1 MLVLRILPSTIFP
14 SRLLLQCIPK
24 PWQRRMTLSLSTI
37 YAKAAHVSVC
47 PSVRLSDN
55 FLSVC
60 SSVQTAVC
68 VHFFRDVFEKSGL
81 EQCFCLSLSFTHTH
95 TRTHADTQ
103 FHFFF
108 HYRFTSKK
116 SLFFHCISSYFQ
128 QTKLLFPTSPFKS
141 DEISFLVVNL
151 FCHTLQLYAYI

>member
-47 PSVRLSDN
+47 PSVPLSDN

-81 EQCFCLSLSFTHTH
+81 EQCFCLSLSHTHTHIHAHTHPHTHTH
-95 TRTHADTQ
+95 TQTHADTQ

-116 SLFFHCISSYFQ
+116 SLFSIVSLLIFNKLNYYFLHHHLSQ
-128 QTKLLFPTSPFKS
+128 MKFPF
-141 DEISFLVVNL
+141 
-151 FCHTLQLYAYI
+151 

>member
-1 MLVLRILPSTIFP
+1 
-14 SRLLLQCIPK
+14 
-24 PWQRRMTLSLSTI
+24 MTLSLSTI

-68 VHFFRDVFEKSGL
+68 VHFLGMCLRKVDWNNASVS
-81 EQCFCLSLSFTHTH
+81 LSLSLTHTH
-95 TRTHADTQ
+95 THADTQ

-116 SLFFHCISSYFQ
+116 SLFSIVSLLIFNKLNYYFLHHHLSQMKFPFSCKFILSYTPIICLHLNIQNKFVC
-128 QTKLLFPTSPFKS
+128 KF
-141 DEISFLVVNL
+141 
-151 FCHTLQLYAYI
+151 